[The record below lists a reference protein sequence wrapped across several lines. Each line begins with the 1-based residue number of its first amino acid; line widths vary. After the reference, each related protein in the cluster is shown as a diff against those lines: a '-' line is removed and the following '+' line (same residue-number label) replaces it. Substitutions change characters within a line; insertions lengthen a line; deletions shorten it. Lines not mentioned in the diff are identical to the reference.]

1 MTTLDRQP
9 MSQPSTTPTSKVA
22 AGGTAGAVTV
32 VLVYILNKFHLDV
45 PGEVGSA
52 MTVILSFMTSYFV
65 KERAAF
71 VKERAAAGNG
81 TDQAIAG

>member
-1 MTTLDRQP
+1 MTTVDRQP
-9 MSQPSTTPTSKVA
+9 LRQPSTTPTSKVA

-52 MTVILSFMTSYFV
+52 LTVILSFVTSYFIKDRGTV
-65 KERAAF
+65 DAVTDPAS
-71 VKERAAAGNG
+71 AG
-81 TDQAIAG
+81 